1 MGRLAGDVIA
11 LESEP
16 VAGAEPLLAPVML
29 AGKRAGA
36 ARPLAEA
43 QKRCRSEVERLP
55 EALRALALAQPAY
68 PVRYSTRLE
77 ELLDQVRERVA
88 RLSPD

>member
-1 MGRLAGDVIA
+1 M
-11 LESEP
+11 
-16 VAGAEPLLAPVML
+16 AGAQPLLAPVML
-29 AGKRAGA
+29 AGKRVGA
-36 ARPLAEA
+36 AKPLAEA

-55 EALRALALAQPAY
+55 EALRGLALAQPAY
-68 PVRYSTRLE
+68 LVRYSAHLE

>member
-1 MGRLAGDVIA
+1 
-11 LESEP
+11 
-16 VAGAEPLLAPVML
+16 ML
-29 AGKRAGA
+29 AGKRVSVAE
-36 ARPLAEA
+36 PLAEA

-55 EALRALALAQPAY
+55 GALRGLAPAQPAY
-68 PVRYSTRLE
+68 PVRYSARLE